1 MAQKAAERIPQSTA
15 IRVAFYLALS
25 SDHVSA
31 ATGKTVP
38 VTISKNGAAFGN
50 PSAGATNATEIASG
64 WYYVDLSTTD
74 TGTLGPLVVRGTC
87 ASCDDVGEN
96 FRVVDAVSAGFDGA
110 LADPSQATPSAT
122 PSLKVAVMAL
132 YSALRNKY
140 TITGTQK
147 SFYNDAGTLI
157 YKKSV
162 SDDGVTYNE
171 DEAVSGP

>member
-1 MAQKAAERIPQSTA
+1 MAQKSAERIPQSTA
-15 IRVAFYLALS
+15 IRVAFYLSLS

-74 TGTLGPLVVRGTC
+74 TATLGPLLVRGTC

-96 FRVVDAVSAGFDGA
+96 FRVVDAASAGFDGTLSE
-110 LADPSQATPSAT
+110 LAQAQPPKNPTRSQAAMLPY
-122 PSLKVAVMAL
+122 MMI
-132 YSALRNKY
+132 RNKL
-140 TITGTQK
+140 TTTGSQK
-147 SFYNDAGTLI
+147 SIYNDAGTVI
-157 YKKSV
+157 AKKALA
-162 SDDGVTYNE
+162 DDGTQYTE
-171 DEAVSGP
+171 SQAVSGP